1 MKCNFIGSFRLEELP
16 NTAKPGDIAQLRLN
30 KDQVYRDGYGNL
42 AVDKDFV
49 MLSEDGWWNRKDID
63 TIFYEINKDKDD
75 FNELFNDLLCKIGN
89 PNYKINKNKRIPRFL
104 GVYNYNDLPKDASS
118 GDIVQIRI
126 PTEKHYADGKYNTI
140 LDKDLIIMT
149 DRHGWVL
156 FGSEDKF
163 EDKDNSYI
171 MYIGSPININS
182 NPFDIEL
189 KNLKILNRIVK
200 SFRPIKV
207 IVIKSRN
214 YEIVMDSQD
223 PSVFDK
229 YLKRNKY
236 I

>member
-75 FNELFNDLLCKIGN
+75 FNELFNDLLCKISN

-126 PTEKHYADGKYNTI
+126 PPEKHYADGKYNMI

-156 FGSEDKF
+156 FGSEDNL

-171 MYIGSPININS
+171 MCIGSPINIKS
-182 NPFDIEL
+182 NPFDIEP

-200 SFRPIKV
+200 SFGPIKV

>member
-49 MLSEDGWWNRKDID
+49 MLSEDGCWDRKDID

-75 FNELFNDLLCKIGN
+75 FNELFNDLLCKISN

-149 DRHGWVL
+149 DRYGWVL

-182 NPFDIEL
+182 NPFDIEP

-200 SFRPIKV
+200 SFGPIKV

>member
-1 MKCNFIGSFRLEELP
+1 MSK
-16 NTAKPGDIAQLRLN
+16 
-30 KDQVYRDGYGNL
+30 
-42 AVDKDFV
+42 
-49 MLSEDGWWNRKDID
+49 
-63 TIFYEINKDKDD
+63 
-75 FNELFNDLLCKIGN
+75 LFNKNNKSNDEIESRNLQNKFKYPTNDELLSITN
-89 PNYKINKNKRIPRFL
+89 PHRTLNFR

-171 MYIGSPININS
+171 MCIGSHINS
-182 NPFDIEL
+182 NPFDIEP

-200 SFRPIKV
+200 SFGPIKV

>member
-30 KDQVYRDGYGNL
+30 KDQVYRDGFGNL

-49 MLSEDGWWNRKDID
+49 MLSEDGWWDRKDID

-75 FNELFNDLLCKIGN
+75 FNELFNDLLCKVGN

-126 PTEKHYADGKYNTI
+126 PPEKRYADGKYNTI

-182 NPFDIEL
+182 NPFDIEP
-189 KNLKILNRIVK
+189 KNLKILNMIVK
-200 SFRPIKV
+200 SFGPIKV

>member
-1 MKCNFIGSFRLEELP
+1 MSK
-16 NTAKPGDIAQLRLN
+16 
-30 KDQVYRDGYGNL
+30 
-42 AVDKDFV
+42 
-49 MLSEDGWWNRKDID
+49 
-63 TIFYEINKDKDD
+63 
-75 FNELFNDLLCKIGN
+75 LFNKNNKSNDEIESRNLQNKFKYPTNDELLSITN
-89 PNYKINKNKRIPRFL
+89 PRRTLNFR

-126 PTEKHYADGKYNTI
+126 PIEKHYADGKYNTI

-149 DRHGWVL
+149 DRYGWVL

-171 MYIGSPININS
+171 MCIGSPININS

>member
-49 MLSEDGWWNRKDID
+49 MLSEDGCWDRKDID
-63 TIFYEINKDKDD
+63 TIFKDKDD

-89 PNYKINKNKRIPRFL
+89 PNYKNNKNKRIPRFL

-149 DRHGWVL
+149 DRYGWVL

-182 NPFDIEL
+182 NPFDIEP

>member
-1 MKCNFIGSFRLEELP
+1 MNRFIGSFQLEELP
-16 NTAKPGDIAQLRLN
+16 ENANPGDIAQLRLN
-30 KDQVYRDGYGNL
+30 KDQVYRDSYGNL

-75 FNELFNDLLCKIGN
+75 FNELFNDLLCKISN

-156 FGSEDKF
+156 FGSEDKL
-163 EDKDNSYI
+163 ENKDNSYI
-171 MYIGSPININS
+171 MCIGSPININS
-182 NPFDIEL
+182 NPFDIEP

-200 SFRPIKV
+200 SFGHIKV

-223 PSVFDK
+223 RSVFGK

>member
-75 FNELFNDLLCKIGN
+75 FNELFNDLLCKISN

-126 PTEKHYADGKYNTI
+126 PPEKHYADGKYNMI

-171 MYIGSPININS
+171 MCIGSPININS
-182 NPFDIEL
+182 NPFDMEP

-200 SFRPIKV
+200 SFGPIKV

>member
-1 MKCNFIGSFRLEELP
+1 MSKLFSENNKSNNKIEGHNLQNTFNYLTDDELLSITTPHRTLNFR
-16 NTAKPGDIAQLRLN
+16 
-30 KDQVYRDGYGNL
+30 
-42 AVDKDFV
+42 
-49 MLSEDGWWNRKDID
+49 
-63 TIFYEINKDKDD
+63 
-75 FNELFNDLLCKIGN
+75 
-89 PNYKINKNKRIPRFL
+89 

-126 PTEKHYADGKYNTI
+126 PIEKQYVDGKYNTI

-156 FGSEDKF
+156 FGSEDKL
-163 EDKDNSYI
+163 EDEDNSYI
-171 MYIGSPININS
+171 MCIGSPININS
-182 NPFDIEL
+182 NPFDIEP

-200 SFRPIKV
+200 SFGSIKV
-207 IVIKSRN
+207 IVIKASN

-223 PSVFDK
+223 SSVFGK